1 MRKSTLLLATIALA
15 VILAALPA
23 RADSTFV
30 VDTTVDNVSATACTA
45 AVSDCSLRGAII
57 AANNA
62 SGADVVEV
70 PGGNYTLTISGA
82 GEDASATGD
91 LDITGALTIDGAGA
105 DSTTVAGGEGFGD
118 RIFDNHSGASTTIS
132 ALTITG
138 GGSGSSSGGG
148 IHNQGALTVSDST
161 ISNNTADHSGGGI
174 YNLRGTLTVNRSTI
188 SNNTAGGSGGG
199 ILSFTHSITD
209 GSLVASKTTITN
221 STISANTAGPNGGGG
236 VRNYV
241 GLTEIENSTITN
253 NTATTGQGNGVWSY
267 GAMDTSTKVYSS
279 IISGND
285 NSENTGTDV
294 DFGAGTNT
302 FLSED
307 YNLIGDGNAT
317 GAFNSSGDK
326 VIGNEDPGLEP
337 LGLNAPGS
345 TQTHALKAT
354 SPALN
359 AGAPSTQCPAPAT
372 DQRGVDRPQG
382 GRCDIGS
389 FEVAVSS
396 YDFAGFFSPVDNP
409 DVATNKAKAGS
420 SIPVKFSLGGD
431 MGLGIFAT
439 GTDANNNTFTYPT
452 SSAMRCDSTDGLD
465 AIEETVTAGGG
476 GLSYDPSLDR
486 YTYVWKTNRAWAGT
500 CRQLV
505 VKLDDDTYHRAN
517 FKFVK

>member
-1 MRKSTLLLATIALA
+1 MRKSALLLATIALA
-15 VILAALPA
+15 VILASLPA
-23 RADSTFV
+23 RADSTFL
-30 VDTTVDNVSATACTA
+30 VDTTDDNVSATACTA
-45 AVSDCSLRGAII
+45 AASDCSLRGAII

-91 LDITGALTIDGAGA
+91 LDISSALTIDGAGA

-118 RIFDNHSGASTTIS
+118 RIFDNHGGASTSIS

-138 GGSGSSSGGG
+138 GGSGFDSGGG

-161 ISNNTADHSGGGI
+161 ISNNTATNQGGGI

-199 ILSFTHSITD
+199 VFSHTD
-209 GSLVASKTTITN
+209 PGLVTSKTTITN

-253 NTATTGQGNGVWSY
+253 NTAANGQGNGVWSY
-267 GAMDTSTKVYSS
+267 GFYIDTRTEVYSS
-279 IISGND
+279 IISAND
-285 NSENTGTDV
+285 NPENTGTDV
-294 DFGAGTNT
+294 DFVGNNGPTNS
-302 FLSED
+302 FVSEG

-317 GAFNSSGDK
+317 GAFTNSGDK
-326 VIGNEDPGLEP
+326 VIGNDDPGLGP

-345 TQTHALKAT
+345 TQTHALEAT

-359 AGAPSTQCPAPAT
+359 AGAPLTQCPAPAT
-372 DQRGVDRPQG
+372 DQRGVDRPQE

-396 YDFAGFFSPVDNP
+396 YAFTGFYSPVDNLP
-409 DVATNKAKAGS
+409 TFNKAKAGS
-420 SIPVKFSLGGD
+420 AIPVKFSLGGD
-431 MGLGIFAT
+431 QGLDVFAKNAT
-439 GTDANNNTFTYPT
+439 GTATTSPT
-452 SSAMRCDSTDGLD
+452 SGPVACDSTAEIDP
-465 AIEETVTAGGG
+465 IETTVSAGSS
-476 GLSYDPSLDR
+476 GLSYDAASDT
-486 YTYVWKTNRAWAGT
+486 YTYVWKTHKGWTG

-505 VKLDDDTYHRAN
+505 VEFDDGTVERAN

>member
-30 VDTTVDNVSATACTA
+30 VDTTADNVSATACTA
-45 AVSDCSLRGAII
+45 AASDCSLRGAIM
-57 AANNA
+57 AANN
-62 SGADVVEV
+62 
-70 PGGNYTLTISGA
+70 IS
-82 GEDASATGD
+82 
-91 LDITGALTIDGAGA
+91 GA

-199 ILSFTHSITD
+199 ILSFTYWSD
-209 GSLVASKTTITN
+209 GSFGPSKTTITN

-465 AIEETVTAGGG
+465 AIEETVTTGGSS
-476 GLSYDPSLDR
+476 LSYDPSLDR

-505 VKLDDDTYHRAN
+505 VKLDDGTYHWAN
-517 FKFVK
+517 FKFVR